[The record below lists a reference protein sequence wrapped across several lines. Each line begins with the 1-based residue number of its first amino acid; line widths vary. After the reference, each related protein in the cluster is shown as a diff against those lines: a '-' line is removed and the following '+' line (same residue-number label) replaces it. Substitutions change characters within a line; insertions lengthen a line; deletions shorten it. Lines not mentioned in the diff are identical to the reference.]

1 MIPTKKGRQKGDPI
15 PNSVCHDSTEYNS
28 ETLSYQA
35 RHLAATFGMLPD
47 TASTVATLAF
57 YGVLRA

>member
-1 MIPTKKGRQKGDPI
+1 MGDPI
-15 PNSVCHDSTEYNS
+15 PKSVLADSPEYNS
-28 ETLSYQA
+28 EVLSYQA